1 MKSMAD
7 VKGDVGEIITASSL
21 RSNCDMTVVR
31 NIYLP
36 YKDHFTEVDMVA
48 IGRLGIFVIEN
59 KNYDARITGS
69 IQDKY
74 WNVEY
79 SSWCSYKLYNPLF
92 QNKLHKQV
100 IMDLLSQYDLLS
112 VPVYKPVIFNDKG
125 SIDIRDGNKYIF
137 TLSNFISAYNSVG
150 IEVLDSYD
158 ISNIAYIFKQFSNP
172 SDEMKLYHK
181 KLLSLER
188 CKC

>member
-1 MKSMAD
+1 MQSMAD
-7 VKGDVGEIITASSL
+7 VKGNVGEIITASSL
-21 RSNCDMTVVR
+21 RNNCDMTVIR

-59 KNYDARITGS
+59 KNYDARVTG
-69 IQDKY
+69 DKY

-79 SSWCSYKLYNPLF
+79 SQWCTYKLYNPLF
-92 QNKLHKQV
+92 QNKLHKRV
-100 IMDLLSQYDLLS
+100 IMNLLSQYDLLS
-112 VPVYKPVIFNDKG
+112 IPVYKPVIFNDKG
-125 SIDIRDGNKYIF
+125 SVDIKDGDKYIF
-137 TLSNFISAYNSVG
+137 TLSNFISAYNSVN
-150 IEVLDSYD
+150 IELLDSYD
-158 ISNIAYIFKQFSNP
+158 IGNIAYIFKQFSNS

-188 CKC
+188 NKC